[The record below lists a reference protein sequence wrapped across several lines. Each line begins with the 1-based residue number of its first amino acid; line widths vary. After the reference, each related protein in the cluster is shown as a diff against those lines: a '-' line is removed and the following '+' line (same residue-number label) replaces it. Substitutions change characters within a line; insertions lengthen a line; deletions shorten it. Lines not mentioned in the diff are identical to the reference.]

1 MGRAAQVK
9 AGALVLILLGAG
21 ILALA
26 LGTPDVAA
34 IRSRV
39 EVAGVWAHLA
49 FVGLYAAL
57 ALVPGPKA
65 LLTIAGGALF
75 GLWSG
80 AVLSLVGALVG
91 AVVAF
96 GLGRVLG
103 REAVDRLTRGRVQR
117 VDALLTA
124 HGLSAVLLVRL
135 VPLVPFD
142 VINYAA
148 GLTGVRVRHFVL
160 GSAIGMVPGCLAYA
174 AVGAYGSDPWGLA
187 AALSALVLL
196 IAGGA
201 WWARRL
207 NEPRDEHSGGERAH
221 V

>member
-1 MGRAAQVK
+1 MGRVAGVK
-9 AGALVLILLGAG
+9 AALLALMLLGVTV
-21 ILALA
+21 LAIVLGPPDIAA
-26 LGTPDVAA
+26 L
-34 IRSRV
+34 RSRV
-39 EVAGVWAHLA
+39 AVAGIWAPVL
-49 FVGLYAAL
+49 FVSLYAVL
-57 ALVPGPKA
+57 ALVPGPKS

-75 GLWSG
+75 GLWAG
-80 AVLSLVGALVG
+80 AGLSLAGALVG

-103 REAVDRLTRGRVQR
+103 REAVDRLTRGRVKR

-142 VINYAA
+142 AVNYAA
-148 GLTGVRVRHFVL
+148 GLTGVRVRHYVL

-174 AVGAYGSDPWGLA
+174 ALGAYGSDPWGLA

-196 IAGGA
+196 IVGGS

-207 NEPRDEHSGGERAH
+207 NEPRGEHSSDERAH